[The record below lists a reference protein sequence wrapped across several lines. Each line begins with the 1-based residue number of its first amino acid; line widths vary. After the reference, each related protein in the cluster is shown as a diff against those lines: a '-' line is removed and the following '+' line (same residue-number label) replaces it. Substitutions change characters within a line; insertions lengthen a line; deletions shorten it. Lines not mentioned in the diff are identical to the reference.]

1 MNEENVCW
9 ARQLVVLAKV
19 AIRAGQPSE
28 ALEILDKARF
38 VLDDELGFD
47 FKPGNHEN
55 EKTNNNEP
63 AGERL
68 RPV

>member
-19 AIRAGQPSE
+19 ATRAGQPDQ

-38 VLDDELGFD
+38 VLDEELGFD
-47 FKPGNHEN
+47 FKPGNNEN